1 MDLVIRK
8 NRRLSADCLQ
18 MEVEWPAALADPQP
32 GQFVM
37 VRTRTATEPLWRRPF
52 GVHDFR
58 QGRGV
63 RVAEIL
69 YQVVG
74 PTTRDLA
81 DRRPGEAIDLVG
93 PLGKGF
99 SLEGEEHLLVA
110 GGRGI
115 APLFFLARRLKRGRR
130 DVRVLIGGAT
140 AGHVLKVK
148 EMEGMGF
155 PVETATVDGSLGKK
169 GLITALLAKRLR
181 SLSAGRRS
189 GLVVAAC
196 GPEPMLKAV
205 GELAARAG
213 VPAQLSLDTLM
224 ACGQG
229 YCQGCTVSTGSGYRL
244 CCQDGPVFSNREL
257 SW

>member
-18 MEVEWPAALADPQP
+18 MEVEWPAALADPLP

-37 VRTRTATEPLWRRPF
+37 VRTRTSTEPLWRRPF

-58 QGRGV
+58 RGRV
-63 RVAEIL
+63 RTVAEIL

-99 SLEGEEHLLVA
+99 SLDGEEHLLVA

-115 APLFFLARRLKRGRR
+115 APLFFLARRLRR
-130 DVRVLIGGAT
+130 RRREVGVLIGGAT

-148 EMEGMGF
+148 ELRGMSL
-155 PVETATVDGSLGKK
+155 PVAIATEDGSLGKK
-169 GLITALLAKRLR
+169 GLVTALLGKRLR
-181 SLSAGRRS
+181 SLPARRRS
-189 GLVVAAC
+189 RLTIAAC

-205 GELAARAG
+205 SELAARAG
-213 VPAQLSLDTLM
+213 VPAQISLDTLM

-229 YCQGCTVSTGSGYRL
+229 YCQGCTVSTSSGYRL
-244 CCQDGPVFSNREL
+244 CCQDGPVFVNREL
-257 SW
+257 TW

>member
-37 VRTRTATEPLWRRPF
+37 VRTRTSTDPLWRRPF
-52 GVHDFR
+52 GIHDFR
-58 QGRGV
+58 RGRV
-63 RVAEIL
+63 VTAAAIL

-81 DRRPGEAIDLVG
+81 DRRPGETIDLVG

-99 SLEGEEHLLVA
+99 SLDGEEHLLVA

-115 APLFFLARRLKRGRR
+115 APLFFLARCLRR
-130 DVRVLIGGAT
+130 RRRRVRVLIGGAT
-140 AGHVLKVK
+140 ADHVLKVK
-148 EMEGMGF
+148 ELQGMGF
-155 PVETATVDGSLGKK
+155 SVAMATVDGSLGKK
-169 GLITALLAKRLR
+169 GLVTSLLDKALR
-181 SLSAGRRS
+181 SLSDRQRS
-189 GLVVAAC
+189 RLTIAAC

-205 GELAARAG
+205 SELAARAG
-213 VPAQLSLDTLM
+213 VPAQISLDTLM

-244 CCQDGPVFSNREL
+244 CCQDGPVFVNRDL
-257 SW
+257 TW